1 MLCHFSI
8 MTQLHPRLHQ
18 IPQGK
23 QLKGRRTDLAS
34 DEESLVAGHVA
45 GALALPTSS
54 DLSGTESRVLG
65 K

>member
-23 QLKGRRTDLAS
+23 QLKGRKTDLAS
-34 DEESLVAGHVA
+34 DEESLVAEACGWGP
-45 GALALPTSS
+45 GAPHLLRSQSAWEVT
-54 DLSGTESRVLG
+54 
-65 K
+65 